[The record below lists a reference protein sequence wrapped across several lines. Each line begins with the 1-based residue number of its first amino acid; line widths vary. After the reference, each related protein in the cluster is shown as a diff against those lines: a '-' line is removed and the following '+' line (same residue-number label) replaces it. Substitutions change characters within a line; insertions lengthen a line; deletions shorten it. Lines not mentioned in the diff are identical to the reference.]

1 MGHGFLKTKMDI
13 FESPLKNALND
24 KTNVNN
30 CKNFCNGFFYHVV
43 KFFFTWN
50 AVIVELELIS
60 QLQWSPSIC
69 KFCLNIKFICN
80 PLTKELSL
88 RCF

>member
-43 KFFFTWN
+43 KFFLHEMHLLLN
-50 AVIVELELIS
+50 
-60 QLQWSPSIC
+60 WS
-69 KFCLNIKFICN
+69 
-80 PLTKELSL
+80 
-88 RCF
+88 